1 MYPSRTLPD
10 RMREY
15 AGEKEILDVSE
26 KMRNAY
32 NSERLEELAIELK
45 IRRGMFPS
53 LSSGRVTC

>member
-1 MYPSRTLPD
+1 
-10 RMREY
+10 MREY

-53 LSSGRVTC
+53 LSSGTGVTC